1 MKSLK
6 RSMKAGLILMA
17 VGAGLLAYS
26 SDVDSVKAG
35 DTPPLISAILKEDKE
50 LYSKEMS
57 RLLNQPMAEFKE
69 AVSFKTK
76 KGDTIFHLMA
86 GVKSHQ
92 EFFAQEMRTLSFLA
106 DFRPILSGSK
116 KKNLSLGGVNIEIPY
131 LEDTELG
138 KAIDKQDASAVIS
151 IAKQLEEMPAI
162 KQFQYIHIKMKEDRW
177 FKHFTFS
184 KEGIKDLS
192 LYFRGQ
198 SVEEKIRAHIFPFFY
213 EIKNQKGLLP
223 KHVAESENNLP
234 AYSALADIENLL
246 EDIST
251 KDILMMAG
259 VAVGRGLGTLIGG
272 VLALSVSEGHV
283 GFAFGGLPVGMLTG
297 GLAGGA
303 CYELFQKKK
312 LKRMSNNAMKAPA
325 VPRTNPL

>member
-1 MKSLK
+1 
-6 RSMKAGLILMA
+6 MKAGLIFMA

-69 AVSFKTK
+69 AVSFKTER
-76 KGDTIFHLMA
+76 GDTIFHLMA

-92 EFFAQEMRTLSFLA
+92 EFFAKEMRTLSFLV
-106 DFRPILSGSK
+106 DLGSRLKGSK
-116 KKNLSLGGVNIEIPY
+116 EEKKNLSLGGVNIEIPF

-138 KAIDKQDASAVIS
+138 QAIDKQDASAV
-151 IAKQLEEMPAI
+151 
-162 KQFQYIHIKMKEDRW
+162 
-177 FKHFTFS
+177 
-184 KEGIKDLS
+184 
-192 LYFRGQ
+192 
-198 SVEEKIRAHIFPFFY
+198 Y

-234 AYSALADIENLL
+234 AYSALADMENLL

-251 KDILMMAG
+251 KDILMMSG
-259 VAVGRGLGTLIGG
+259 VAGAGMENLLEDISTEDIFIVAGAAVGGGLGALIGG
-272 VLALSVSEGHV
+272 VLALSVSEGYVGDV

-297 GLAGGA
+297 GFVGGA